1 MPLAFGN
8 PNQGRIEAAKIKLQQ
23 SQSLQTE
30 STQKLKLEVIEYW
43 HSLQGM
49 QSLLEDIKS
58 QLLPESKKLIS
69 TSLAAYQRGSISL
82 LQVMEAQQIWF
93 ELKTQQL
100 ELYKQRQLTLLEL
113 ERLIGIKPAA
123 E

>member
-1 MPLAFGN
+1 
-8 PNQGRIEAAKIKLQQ
+8 
-23 SQSLQTE
+23 
-30 STQKLKLEVIEYW
+30 
-43 HSLQGM
+43 M
-49 QSLLEDIKS
+49 QSLLDDIES

-69 TSLAAYQRGSISL
+69 TSLAAYQRGSTSL

-100 ELYKQRQLTLLEL
+100 ELHKQRQLTLLEL
-113 ERLIGIKPAA
+113 ERLIGMQPSA